1 MHCFCDASQRAYGAC
16 IYLRSMDQQGQ
27 VRVNLLCA
35 KSRVA
40 PASSP
45 TTIPRLELSGA
56 LLAAEMSSTVIQAL
70 RCKIARIVYW
80 TDSSIVLAWLRVG
93 SKNLKTFVAN
103 RVATIRELT
112 ETTSWHHVSTSH
124 NPADLVSRGVDP
136 KEVANCDLWWH
147 GPAFLSL
154 SESQWPL
161 SQFQPNIK
169 TSDLPEVKAHV
180 AETTDAEISSFN
192 IERYSKLKTLQ
203 YIFGYVNRFLHN
215 CQNTKNKLSGSLS
228 ASELT
233 NALNKLIYISQLES
247 FPKEYDALIKKRS
260 LNPKSNIVSL
270 NPFIHEGII
279 RVGGRIQASDYAFDM
294 KHPMLLSV
302 KHHLTKLLFEQEH
315 LKLMHAGPQAL
326 LASIR
331 TRFWPINGRNLAR
344 RTVLNC
350 IVCRRFQG
358 RSSKNIMGNLPSD
371 RLTPD
376 FPFLV
381 VGCDFAGPYMIT
393 DRKGRGCK
401 ITKCYLCVFICF
413 KYKCVH
419 LEVVSELSKNAFIQ
433 TLNRLIA
440 RRGRPKVIHSDNATN
455 FTSAAKEIQQF
466 FSSNNKAI
474 KDFAANEG
482 IDFCFSPPYA
492 PHFNGLMEAGVKS
505 AKFHLNRILGNNHL
519 TFEELTSLFTQI
531 EAILNSR
538 PLYPLSSSPHDY
550 YPLTPGHF
558 LIGRPLTSL
567 PSPNLEHANF
577 NRLDR
582 FQRVEQMRQNFWKRW
597 SLEYIS
603 ELQARAKWRGKSI
616 ELQVDDLV
624 VLKEENLPPLYW
636 RLGRIERLYP
646 GDDGVPRVADVRTS
660 KGIVRRAL
668 NRICVLRHNL
678 SSEKL

>member
-1 MHCFCDASQRAYGAC
+1 
-16 IYLRSMDQQGQ
+16 
-27 VRVNLLCA
+27 
-35 KSRVA
+35 
-40 PASSP
+40 
-45 TTIPRLELSGA
+45 
-56 LLAAEMSSTVIQAL
+56 
-70 RCKIARIVYW
+70 
-80 TDSSIVLAWLRVG
+80 
-93 SKNLKTFVAN
+93 
-103 RVATIRELT
+103 
-112 ETTSWHHVSTSH
+112 
-124 NPADLVSRGVDP
+124 
-136 KEVANCDLWWH
+136 
-147 GPAFLSL
+147 
-154 SESQWPL
+154 
-161 SQFQPNIK
+161 
-169 TSDLPEVKAHV
+169 
-180 AETTDAEISSFN
+180 
-192 IERYSKLKTLQ
+192 
-203 YIFGYVNRFLHN
+203 
-215 CQNTKNKLSGSLS
+215 
-228 ASELT
+228 
-233 NALNKLIYISQLES
+233 
-247 FPKEYDALIKKRS
+247 
-260 LNPKSNIVSL
+260 
-270 NPFIHEGII
+270 
-279 RVGGRIQASDYAFDM
+279 M

-315 LKLMHAGPQAL
+315 LKLVHAGPQAL

-440 RRGRPKVIHSDNATN
+440 RRGRPKVIHSDNARN

-567 PSPNLEHANF
+567 PSPSLEHANF

-582 FQRVEQMRQNFWKRW
+582 FQRIEQMRQNFWKRW

-603 ELQARAKWRGKSI
+603 ELQTRAKWRGKSI